1 LAWTS
6 EQHSAVP
13 KIDRFATHF
22 PYGVGGNMRAAIY
35 VRVSLDDGRQT
46 VENQSQQLSE
56 FCERM
61 GWQVVSEFSDAKSGK
76 SLDRPGFKR
85 MMEAASKRTFDVLV
99 FWDLSRLSRGGVSE
113 TLRVLEQVKAWGIAY
128 RSLQESYIDTL
139 GPFGDVVISLLA
151 SIAKLER
158 EKIRERT
165 LAGLARAR
173 KAGRIGGRPR
183 AEDDY
188 KLVASFHK
196 LRAEG
201 KTVRGIAG
209 ELGISPTTV
218 VKLLRN

>member
-1 LAWTS
+1 
-6 EQHSAVP
+6 
-13 KIDRFATHF
+13 
-22 PYGVGGNMRAAIY
+22 MRAAIY

-46 VENQSQQLSE
+46 IQNQREQLME
-56 FCERM
+56 FCQRM
-61 GWQVVSEFSDAKSGK
+61 NWQVVAEFQDHKSGK
-76 SLDRPGFKR
+76 SLERPGFKK
-85 MMEAASKRTFDVLV
+85 MMESASRREWDVLV

-165 LAGLARAR
+165 LAGLARSR
-173 KAGRIGGRPR
+173 KAGRVGGRPR

-188 KLVASFHK
+188 KLVERV
-196 LRAEG
+196 RALKG
-201 KTVRGIAG
+201 DGQSIRAIAR
-209 ELGISPTTV
+209 EEGISPTTV
-218 VKLLRN
+218 VKLCKTK

>member
-1 LAWTS
+1 
-6 EQHSAVP
+6 
-13 KIDRFATHF
+13 
-22 PYGVGGNMRAAIY
+22 MRAAIY
-35 VRVSLDDGRQT
+35 SRVSTDDGRQS
-46 VENQSQQLSE
+46 VENQRQQLME
-56 FCERM
+56 FCGRM
-61 GWQVVSEFSDAKSGK
+61 NWQVVADFQDEKSGK
-76 SLDRPGFKR
+76 SLDRTGFKR
-85 MMEAASKRTFDVLV
+85 MMESASKREWDVLV

-183 AEDDY
+183 AEDDQ
-188 KLVASFHK
+188 KLVQK
-196 LRAEG
+196 VRTLRG
-201 KTVRGIAG
+201 QGRSIRMIADA
-209 ELGISPTTV
+209 LRISPTTT
-218 VKLLRN
+218 VKLLKARENDA